1 MILLY
6 YKFPTMAITQE
17 ELLQYRTT
25 LQTIIDKYLPPEN
38 RFSVENFSEEWLF
51 DLASLLL
58 EKDENKREKVWQQI
72 KKKEDKAIQR
82 FKKAEKAFLQESNII
97 NKKVW
102 EYTTVLNAMKEN
114 DNLMNQIFLDQKLD
128 NQLDS

>member
-25 LQTIIDKYLPPEN
+25 LQTIIDKYLPPEK

-58 EKDENKREKVWQQI
+58 EKDENKREKIWKQI

-82 FKKAEKAFLQESNII
+82 FKKAEKAFLQESNTI

-114 DNLMNQIFLDQKLD
+114 NNLMNQIFLDQKLD

>member
-1 MILLY
+1 
-6 YKFPTMAITQE
+6 MAITQE

-25 LQTIIDKYLPPEN
+25 LQTIIDKYLPPEK

-58 EKDENKREKVWQQI
+58 EKDENKREKIWKQI

-82 FKKAEKAFLQESNII
+82 FKKAEKAFLKESNII

>member
-1 MILLY
+1 
-6 YKFPTMAITQE
+6 MAITQE

-25 LQTIIDKYLPPEN
+25 LQTIIDKYLPPEK

>member
-25 LQTIIDKYLPPEN
+25 LQTIIDKYLPPEK